1 VHGPGADIDTL
12 VVGPRAVRRDKHFFG
27 TDPWCL
33 ETILRQTPGV
43 TEVGPVPEAFVPL
56 LTIRYHGI
64 EMDLLYAQLT
74 QLVTIPE
81 DMDVAAS
88 SSVLRGCD
96 EQSIRSLNGCRVTDK
111 ILRSVHDKE
120 TFRTTLKAVKYW
132 AERRNVY
139 ANVLGYLGGVN
150 WAILVAKVC
159 QWYPRLPPS
168 ALLARFFMVR

>member
-1 VHGPGADIDTL
+1 
-12 VVGPRAVRRDKHFFG
+12 
-27 TDPWCL
+27 
-33 ETILRQTPGV
+33 
-43 TEVGPVPEAFVPL
+43 
-56 LTIRYHGI
+56 
-64 EMDLLYAQLT
+64 MDLLYAQLT

-150 WAILVAKVC
+150 WAILVAKMC

-168 ALLARFFMVR
+168 ALLERFFMVR